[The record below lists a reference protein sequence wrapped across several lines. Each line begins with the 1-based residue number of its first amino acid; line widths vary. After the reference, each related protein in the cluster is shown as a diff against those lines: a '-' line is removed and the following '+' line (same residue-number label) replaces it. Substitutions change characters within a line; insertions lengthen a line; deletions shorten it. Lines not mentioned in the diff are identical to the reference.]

1 MWLIPGIDWFVVGP
15 DTPSFKSQNRKG
27 STTNRDAQTTYR
39 TLYRRRYHRCQAL
52 PSYSPKKSGA
62 KQTKNQASPSDDI
75 INDVK
80 PSGPAS
86 PKKATGKQAAKKWSK
101 QDKIDILLK
110 VVQTASP
117 DWQVSLQPRFTSVLS
132 LTRDTRMRYRLWPRS
147 LARVEPRA
155 RCTINGGKPD
165 SVSFS
170 PLFLC
175 PCHSFGSERQ
185 HILPSLKSDGR
196 VMKSE

>member
-1 MWLIPGIDWFVVGP
+1 MLLVPTPLRSNLKTAKDPPRTAMPKLPTARSTDGDTIDVKP
-15 DTPSFKSQNRKG
+15 YPPT
-27 STTNRDAQTTYR
+27 
-39 TLYRRRYHRCQAL
+39 
-52 PSYSPKKSGA
+52 SPKKSGA

>member
-1 MWLIPGIDWFVVGP
+1 MVPTPLRSNLKTAKKPSRTAMPKLPTARSADGDTIDVKP
-15 DTPSFKSQNRKG
+15 YPPT
-27 STTNRDAQTTYR
+27 
-39 TLYRRRYHRCQAL
+39 
-52 PSYSPKKSGA
+52 SPKKSGA
-62 KQTKNQASPSDDI
+62 KQTKKQASPSDDTL
-75 INDVK
+75 NDLK
-80 PSGPAS
+80 SSGSAS

-117 DWQVSLQPRFTSVLS
+117 DWQVSLQPRLISVLS
-132 LTRDTRMRYRLWPRS
+132 LTKNTRMRYRLWLRNS
-147 LARVEPRA
+147 ARVGPRA
-155 RCTINGGKPD
+155 RCMINGGKPD
-165 SVSFS
+165 SGSFP

-175 PCHSFGSERQ
+175 SCRSFGFKRQ